1 MKNFK
6 DGFTLIE
13 VLVSVM
19 LISIVILGLMKINS
33 QTQDMTI
40 YITQRE
46 KAVWTDSLFLYDDI
60 KEQANKE
67 INAYDMLL
75 KRYKLSNDESISILK
90 EAQRKIY
97 IEEQVEDENASKERI
112 FDVEQV
118 KLGGDFASVFYLMRL
133 RGDITK

>member
-1 MKNFK
+1 VKNFK

-46 KAVWTDSLFLYDDI
+46 KAVWVDSLFLYDDI
-60 KEQANKE
+60 KEQADK
-67 INAYDMLL
+67 
-75 KRYKLSNDESISILK
+75 
-90 EAQRKIY
+90 
-97 IEEQVEDENASKERI
+97 
-112 FDVEQV
+112 
-118 KLGGDFASVFYLMRL
+118 
-133 RGDITK
+133 